1 MNAKSSMDAMPLE
14 QERKRERAGEHVLFN
29 ARTRSKLAKQGG
41 DALSDLAHRD
51 VDRVGRYPAPAEMGT
66 GGELV
71 PAEPDLRDTV
81 KNPDYVTVDASRDR
95 LALAS
100 GAGVLEL
107 ALDASDTIDPKN
119 SLEKMLAHQMAVLH
133 RQMMRLSTRM
143 EDLSIV
149 RSDGFQ
155 QRNVEVCRLAGT
167 VARLALA
174 YQSGF
179 LDVPAAAR
187 SLRSSMCMSVTVARR
202 LLRQRSGARVVGG
215 DTEPG
220 RGDRGMANGPH
231 ALSLSARLELMWWTA
246 PAPGDES
253 P

>member
-1 MNAKSSMDAMPLE
+1 MNAKSSANTMPLV
-14 QERKRERAGEHVLFN
+14 QEHRRERAGENILFN

-41 DALSDLAHRD
+41 DALSDLAQRD
-51 VDRVGRYPAPAEMGT
+51 VDRAGRYPVPAEIGT

-71 PAEPDLRDTV
+71 PGEPDLRDTV

-143 EDLSIV
+143 EDLSVV

-167 VARLALA
+167 VAPPSAGLPVRLHWLGVKLWQRRDAEIKR
-174 YQSGF
+174 
-179 LDVPAAAR
+179 AR
-187 SLRSSMCMSVTVARR
+187 SLLAVVDGVRPTVAENMRFYDPNQTR
-202 LLRQRSGARVVGG
+202 TRA
-215 DTEPG
+215 
-220 RGDRGMANGPH
+220 A
-231 ALSLSARLELMWWTA
+231 
-246 PAPGDES
+246 
-253 P
+253 